1 MATVGNTASMQ
12 LLMARAT
19 TNYSYKTGDSTSAAK
34 RANSALSSLG
44 KTETSSA
51 KSVQSAAQK
60 KLDTLLKTTLKR
72 KDSVFREQYTELF
85 KKVYG
90 LTDKTAQAADSTS
103 SLKISAAD
111 TRSAADSLTA
121 YAKKLEYGGEYSAEE
136 YTKLAEKFADSYN
149 SMIEGAA
156 DSDSRNVLQKG
167 VIMVN
172 TAKAYSNSLA
182 RAGFTL
188 GSDNKLTFNKDKLS
202 GVSATD
208 IKTTFGSYGFSQ
220 KAAQKAA
227 QINTAAGSAGALTY
241 TNARM
246 TNYAYSIGALFSNY
260 A

>member
-1 MATVGNTASMQ
+1 MATVGNTAAIQM
-12 LLMARAT
+12 LMARAT
-19 TNYSYKTGDSTSAAK
+19 TNYSYKTGDASAAK
-34 RANSALSSLG
+34 RADSALSSVG
-44 KTETSSA
+44 RNAASST

-60 KLDTLLKTTLKR
+60 KLDSLLNTRLKS

-90 LTDKTAQAADSTS
+90 LTEKTSQTADSTS
-103 SLKISAAD
+103 SLKTSSADA
-111 TRSAADSLTA
+111 RSAADSLTA
-121 YAKKLEYGGEYSAEE
+121 FAKKLEYGGEYSAED

-149 SMIEGAA
+149 GMIEGAA
-156 DSDSRNVLQKG
+156 DSDSQSVLQKG
-167 VIMVN
+167 VVMVN
-172 TAKAYSNSLA
+172 TAKAYSNALS

-202 GVSATD
+202 EVSATD